1 MKSSRTNLLPSSKF
15 SQNIF
20 KKCILNNRSCFE
32 PLNIP
37 KNELRDHQQ
46 DKNWLSLI
54 SKFEISDT
62 NKWYFDE
69 DVQLLENIE
78 LKLRDEKVPN
88 KSFGKAKTGSK
99 INPRGI
105 TNFVPNAES
114 IKARDSLTLITDRS
128 NMSVIIKPNRYNLL

>member
-1 MKSSRTNLLPSSKF
+1 M
-15 SQNIF
+15 
-20 KKCILNNRSCFE
+20 NNRSCFE

-114 IKARDSLTLITDRS
+114 IKARDSLTLIADRS
-128 NMSVIIKPNRYNLL
+128 NMSVIIKPNR

>member
-88 KSFGKAKTGSK
+88 KPFGKAKKGSK

-105 TNFVPNAES
+105 PNFVPNAES
-114 IKARDSLTLITDRS
+114 IKARDSST
-128 NMSVIIKPNRYNLL
+128 

>member
-1 MKSSRTNLLPSSKF
+1 MKSSRTSILPSSKF

-20 KKCILNNRSCFE
+20 KKCISNNRSCFE
-32 PLNIP
+32 PLNVP

-78 LKLRDEKVPN
+78 LKLRDKKVPKKN
-88 KSFGKAKTGSK
+88 FTQTKNGKK
-99 INPRGI
+99 INPRGLP
-105 TNFVPNAES
+105 NFVPNAES
-114 IKARDSLTLITDRS
+114 IKARDSQTDIIDRS
-128 NMSVIIKPNRYNLL
+128 PDG

>member
-1 MKSSRTNLLPSSKF
+1 MQKPGKLKSSRTSLLPSSKF
-15 SQNIF
+15 SQNVF

-32 PLNIP
+32 PLDVP
-37 KNELRDHQQ
+37 KNQLRDHQE

-88 KSFGKAKTGSK
+88 KPFKKTKKGSK

-105 TNFVPNAES
+105 PNFVPNAES
-114 IKARDSLTLITDRS
+114 IKGGDSLTITRPLTKT
-128 NMSVIIKPNRYNLL
+128 V

>member
-1 MKSSRTNLLPSSKF
+1 M
-15 SQNIF
+15 
-20 KKCILNNRSCFE
+20 NNRSCFE

-37 KNELRDHQQ
+37 KNQLRDHQG

-62 NKWYFDE
+62 SKWYFDE

-88 KSFGKAKTGSK
+88 KPFKQAKKGSK

-105 TNFVPNAES
+105 PNFVPNAES
-114 IKARDSLTLITDRS
+114 IKGRDS
-128 NMSVIIKPNRYNLL
+128 